1 MASNQPTMTK
11 FPFRKTIAILLL
23 LSAAGGAQPHEKKP
37 NLEKAF
43 ESLHVSFGARN
54 TDKAI
59 VLSGPKA
66 VKMLRGE
73 SPGKSW
79 QVKLGDVV
87 FKLTIEN
94 KLKLKVEECLARLEK
109 LPPAY
114 RKAFAIV
121 SEGTKDGVAFYE
133 DLEGASAHGSQ
144 DYLNL
149 VADADAFVV
158 AHECGHVLEQRV
170 TSKQPKTLEH
180 WKTAI
185 AKDRISVS
193 DYGDE
198 VAHEDLAEFSYI
210 YATCLDGGKLKELK
224 VLSPQRFSQWEAILK
239 SAEPL
244 KEP

>member
-1 MASNQPTMTK
+1 MPNSL
-11 FPFRKTIAILLL
+11 FRNTAALL
-23 LSAAGGAQPHEKKP
+23 LSLSLAAEAQTHERKP
-37 NLEKAF
+37 NLEKTF

-54 TDKAI
+54 MDKAI

-87 FKLTIEN
+87 FKVTIED
-94 KLKLKVEECLARLEK
+94 KLKLKVDACLARLEK
-109 LPPAY
+109 LPPPY

-121 SEGTKDGVAFYE
+121 SEGMKDGVAFYE
-133 DLEGASAHGSQ
+133 DLDGASAHGSQ

-149 VADADAFVV
+149 VKEADAFVV

-170 TSKQPKTLEH
+170 TSKQPKTLEY
-180 WKTAI
+180 WKAAI
-185 AKDRISVS
+185 AADHISVS

-224 VLSPQRFSQWEAILK
+224 ALSPQRFSQWEAILK